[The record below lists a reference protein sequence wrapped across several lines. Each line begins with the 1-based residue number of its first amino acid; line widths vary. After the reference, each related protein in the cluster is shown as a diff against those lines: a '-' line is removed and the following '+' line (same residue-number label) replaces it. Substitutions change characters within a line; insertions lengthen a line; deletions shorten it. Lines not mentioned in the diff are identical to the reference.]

1 MPPSRRN
8 VRDTTKALKAIVD
21 ESLKHPEKKQEFV
34 DEGSIQIIIGEFLRI
49 DKILRLLF
57 AQF

>member
-8 VRDTTKALKAIVD
+8 VRDTIKALKAIVD